1 MAEPFRE
8 DYPNNPY
15 RVDPIYMR
23 MTTPRN
29 TNDNRGSL
37 PGVQELFGSLSLTS
51 QFKATLFLGDVGT
64 GANADEDLNE
74 WLIDC
79 GVLGNVGDLTAL
91 KYDFMC
97 YSTTLPGNN
106 FSTYDEI
113 GSRQGMRETFPYM
126 RSFSDFSLEFFV
138 DADYGIIRLFEE
150 WINFINPLYT
160 SGGYREASSRG
171 SQSDE
176 SSFERDAIFKLKYP
190 YSYKRTIAV
199 TKFER
204 NTRVDSQG
212 NVLETPPM
220 LTYKFLNAYPKNLT
234 AMNLSY
240 ENTTVTKTSVEFGY
254 DRYVVLKHNGTG
266 SPYYDQALTQS
277 GDNILYASPQFSVGD
292 VIANLSAS
300 TGLNSLGAASE
311 PI

>member
-15 RVDPIYMR
+15 RVDPIYIR

-29 TNDNRGSL
+29 TSDDRGSL
-37 PGVQELFGSLSLTS
+37 PSIQELYGSLSQTS
-51 QFKATLFLGDVGT
+51 QFKATLFLGDT
-64 GANADEDLNE
+64 TTAQADRDLNS
-74 WLIDC
+74 WLVACD
-79 GVLGNVGDLTAL
+79 VLGNNLSSL
-91 KYDFMC
+91 RYDFLC
-97 YSTTLPGNN
+97 YSTTLPGNQ

-113 GSRQGMRETFPYM
+113 GSRQGIRETFPYM
-126 RSFSDFSLEFFV
+126 RSFSDFSLEFYV

-160 SGGYREASSRG
+160 SNGYRGASSRG
-171 SQSDE
+171 STSDP
-176 SSFERDAIFKLKYP
+176 SSFERDAIYKLKYP

-204 NTRVDSQG
+204 NTRVSSSG
-212 NVLETPPM
+212 KVLESPPM
-220 LTYKFLNAYPKNLT
+220 LTYKFLNAYPKNIT

-240 ENTTVTKTSVEFGY
+240 GESSITKTSVEFGY

-266 SPYYDQALTQS
+266 SPYFDEALTKS
-277 GDNILYASPQFSVGD
+277 GDNVLFASPQISSAGSLIGN
-292 VIANLSAS
+292 IANQTNLSTNQAS
-300 TGLNSLGAASE
+300 ST